1 MADNVPRQNQLT
13 VLEEATAYLAT
24 LAGGVTSQT
33 AATASLAEIAGDTN
47 YLAEIST
54 DTNYLSQATT
64 YLGTIAGGV
73 TSQAQATTYLGEIAG
88 GTSSLKLA
96 AGELVLG
103 KVSGSTPR
111 VTATLTRAA
120 DATQYGIG
128 DIIANST
135 TAASVVPITFTVA
148 RISGGSGR
156 ITGCRCT
163 VEAASGTIVLPA
175 FDLLLFRPE
184 TGIPFAAAGYPA
196 DNAVL
201 NVSAAAMRD
210 LVAVMSFSSSAWR
223 NQAGG
228 LTAAGPAIYQSV
240 LLSSGRPFAP
250 FNLASIPS
258 TTVLGILQAQNTW
271 NPGAVVQTIHFALDV
286 DQD

>member
-13 VLEEATAYLAT
+13 VLEEATGYLST
-24 LAGGVTSQT
+24 LSGGVASQT
-33 AATASLAEIAGDTN
+33 AATASLAEIATDTNYLSEIAGDTN
-47 YLAEIST
+47 YLAEIAG
-54 DTNYLSQATT
+54 DTNYL
-64 YLGTIAGGV
+64 
-73 TSQAQATTYLGEIAG
+73 AQATTYLGNIST
-88 GTSSLKLA
+88 GTSSLKLG

-103 KVSGSTPR
+103 KVGGSTPR

-128 DIIANST
+128 DLIANST

-201 NVSAAAMRD
+201 NVTADAFRE
-210 LVAVMSFSSSAWR
+210 LVAVMSFSASGWR

-228 LTAAGPAIYQSV
+228 ATAAGTGIYQSV
-240 LLSSGRPFAP
+240 LLASGRPFAP

-258 TTVLGILQAQNTW
+258 STVLGILQAQNTW